1 MPRILTAFIFVA
13 LPLASALSVA
23 RPGLAQP
30 KPTDTSAVDL
40 AALDRTADPCGD
52 FYQFACGGWMAS
64 HPIPSDRSIWS
75 RFDELQNRNDDMLRQ
90 LLESAAAQPTA
101 DTRKIGDYYASCMDE
116 SGIDAKGIMPLQS
129 ELDRIASLA
138 DRDGLPAVL
147 AMLHSIGTGAFFG
160 VGSTPDIDN
169 ADVSMAIVGA
179 GGLGLPDRDYYF
191 REDAKSVELRQKY
204 VQHLAKM
211 FELSGST
218 SDPNATSATVMRLET
233 ALAKPQLDV
242 VARRDPA
249 NVNHKMTLEQLQTLT
264 PRFDWRAYFKAI
276 GAPKFSTVN
285 VTQPQY
291 LKALDEF
298 WSTTPIAEVRDYLRW
313 KLLRANAP
321 FLPTAFVNENFRFY
335 GTTLSGTPQLRPRWK
350 RCVEFTDGDLGEA
363 LGKAYVEKAFG
374 PQAKA
379 NTLAMVAAIEAALR
393 DDISTLTWM
402 SDDTRKQA
410 LAKLRAVA
418 HKIGYPD
425 KWRDYG
431 KLQVV
436 RGDALG
442 NSQRSNMFDFR
453 RAIDK
458 IGKRV
463 DRNEWLM
470 TPPTVNAYYQPTENN
485 INFPAGILQPPFYYG
500 GGDRPTNFGAAGA
513 VVGHELTHGFDDQGR
528 KYDAKGNLHDW
539 WTSQDG
545 KNFDSRAQCLVDEYN
560 GFVAV
565 DDVHVNGK
573 LTLGEN
579 TADNGGLRLALAAY
593 LATAA
598 TAPDRTLDGFTPE
611 QRLFIGYAQI
621 WCENARPEATRLRVQ
636 TNPHSPGRFRTNGAI
651 SNVPEFAKA
660 FSCKPDAPMVRANA
674 CRVW

>member
-23 RPGLAQP
+23 RPGSAQP
-30 KPTDTSAVDL
+30 KPVDTSAVDL

-64 HPIPSDRSIWS
+64 HPVPSDRSVWS
-75 RFDELQNRNDDMLRQ
+75 RFDELQDRNDDMLHQ
-90 LLESAAAQPTA
+90 VLESAAAQPTA
-101 DTRKIGDYYASCMDE
+101 DTRKIADYYASCMDE
-116 SGIDAKGIMPLQS
+116 PGIDAKGVMPLQS
-129 ELDRIASLA
+129 ELDRIASLTN
-138 DRDGLPAVL
+138 RDGLPTVL
-147 AMLHSIGTGAFFG
+147 AMLHSIGTPAFFG
-160 VGSTPDIDN
+160 VGSAPDIDN

-191 REDAKSVELRQKY
+191 REDAKSTDLRQKY

-211 FELSGST
+211 FELSKST
-218 SDPNATSATVMRLET
+218 SDPNVASNTVMHVET
-233 ALAKPQLDV
+233 AIAKPQLDV

-249 NVNHKMTLEQLQTLT
+249 NVNHKMTLDQLQALT

-298 WSTTPIAEVRDYLRW
+298 WSTTPIADVRDYLRW

-321 FLPTAFVNENFRFY
+321 VLPTAFVNENFRFY

-363 LGKAYVEKAFG
+363 LGKAYVAKAFG
-374 PQAKA
+374 PEAKA

-410 LAKLRAVA
+410 LVKLRAVA

-431 KLQVV
+431 KLQIV

-442 NSQRSNMFDFR
+442 NSQRTNTFDFR

-463 DRNEWLM
+463 DRTEWLM

-485 INFPAGILQPPFYYG
+485 INFPAGILQPPF
-500 GGDRPTNFGAAGA
+500 
-513 VVGHELTHGFDDQGR
+513 
-528 KYDAKGNLHDW
+528 
-539 WTSQDG
+539 
-545 KNFDSRAQCLVDEYN
+545 
-560 GFVAV
+560 
-565 DDVHVNGK
+565 
-573 LTLGEN
+573 
-579 TADNGGLRLALAAY
+579 
-593 LATAA
+593 
-598 TAPDRTLDGFTPE
+598 
-611 QRLFIGYAQI
+611 
-621 WCENARPEATRLRVQ
+621 
-636 TNPHSPGRFRTNGAI
+636 
-651 SNVPEFAKA
+651 
-660 FSCKPDAPMVRANA
+660 
-674 CRVW
+674 

>member
-1 MPRILTAFIFVA
+1 MRRILTAFIFVA
-13 LPLASALSVA
+13 LPLASALGVA

-30 KPTDTSAVDL
+30 RPAETSAVDL

-52 FYQFACGGWMAS
+52 FYQFACGAWMAS
-64 HPIPSDRSIWS
+64 HPVPADRSIWS
-75 RFDELQNRNDDMLRQ
+75 RFDELQERNDDMLRQ

-101 DTRKIGDYYASCMDE
+101 ETRKIGDYYASCMDE
-116 SGIDAKGIMPLQS
+116 PGIDAKGIKPLQS
-129 ELDRIASLA
+129 ELDRIGSLA
-138 DRDGLPAVL
+138 NRDGLPAVL
-147 AMLHSIGTGAFFG
+147 AMLHAIGTPAFFG
-160 VGSTPDIDN
+160 VGSAPDIDN
-169 ADVSMAIVGA
+169 ADMNMAIVGA

-191 REDAKSVELRQKY
+191 REDAKSAELRQKY
-204 VQHLAKM
+204 VQHVSKM
-211 FELSGST
+211 IELSGEA
-218 SDPNATSATVMRLET
+218 SDPNVASATVMRVET
-233 ALAKPQLDV
+233 AIAKPQLDV

-249 NVNHKMTLEQLQTLT
+249 NVNHRMSMEQLQALT

-276 GAPKFSTVN
+276 GAPSLTTVN
-285 VTQPQY
+285 VTQPEY
-291 LKALDEF
+291 LKALDAF
-298 WSTTPIAEVRDYLRW
+298 FSTTPIADIRDYLRW

-321 FLPTAFVNENFRFY
+321 MLPTAFVDENFRFY

-350 RCVEFTDGDLGEA
+350 RCVEYTDGDLGEA
-363 LGKAYVEKAFG
+363 LGKAYVAKAFG

-425 KWRDYG
+425 KWRDYS
-431 KLQVV
+431 KLQIL

-442 NSQRSNMFDFR
+442 NSQRANTFDFR

-463 DRNEWLM
+463 DRTEWLM

-485 INFPAGILQPPFYYG
+485 INFTAGILQPPFYYG

-539 WTSQDG
+539 WTAADA
-545 KNFDSRAQCLVDEYN
+545 KNFESRARCLVDEYN
-560 GFVAV
+560 GFAAV

-598 TAPDRTLDGFTPE
+598 TQPDRTVDGFTPE

-621 WCENARPEATRLRVQ
+621 WCENARPEAMRLRVQ
-636 TNPHSPGRFRTNGAI
+636 TNPHSPGRFRTNGAV

-660 FSCKPDAPMVRANA
+660 FSCKADAPMVRANA